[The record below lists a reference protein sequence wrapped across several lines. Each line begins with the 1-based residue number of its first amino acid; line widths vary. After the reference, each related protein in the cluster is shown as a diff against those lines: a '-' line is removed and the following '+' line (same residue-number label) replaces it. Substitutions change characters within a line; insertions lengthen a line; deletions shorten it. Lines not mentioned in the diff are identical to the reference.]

1 MKGSTDKYQLLL
13 SKNDETRLE
22 LGDSLIKN
30 ITFEKV
36 LGVKLNNKLI
46 FDFREITNGE
56 RWREIFYKWT
66 LGSGKT
72 TLVS

>member
-36 LGVKLNNKLI
+36 LRVKLNNKLI

-56 RWREIFYKWT
+56 RWREIFYIWT

>member
-56 RWREIFYKWT
+56 WWREIFYIWT